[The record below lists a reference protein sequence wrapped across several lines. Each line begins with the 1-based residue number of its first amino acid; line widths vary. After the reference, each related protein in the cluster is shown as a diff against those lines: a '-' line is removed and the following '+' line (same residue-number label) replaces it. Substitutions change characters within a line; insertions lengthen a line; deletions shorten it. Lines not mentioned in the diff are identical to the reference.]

1 MDYVQE
7 LRALVG
13 QRPLILVAA
22 GVLIFD
28 HVGLVLLHRRTDDGQ
43 WAIPGGA
50 MNLGESLEETARRE
64 VREETGLE
72 LGALTLVDIF
82 SGAKF
87 FHTYP
92 NGDQAYFVMAI
103 YETRDLR
110 GSPMAERDEV
120 LELGFFPLD
129 ALPSELLPVARRV
142 LDHYR
147 HQAGASR
154 HQRART

>member
-1 MDYVQE
+1 MDYVHE

-13 QRPLILVAA
+13 HRPLILVAA
-22 GVLIFD
+22 GALIFD
-28 HVGLVLLHRRTDDGQ
+28 RAGRILLHRRTDGGQ

-72 LGALTLVDIF
+72 LGALALVDVF
-82 SGAKF
+82 SGAEF
-87 FHTYP
+87 FHEYP

-103 YETRDLR
+103 YETHDWR
-110 GSPMAERDEV
+110 GTPVAERDEV
-120 LELGFFPLD
+120 LELAFFPLD
-129 ALPSELLPVARRV
+129 ALPPDLLPVARRV
-142 LDHYR
+142 LDRYQ

-154 HQRART
+154 HQCART